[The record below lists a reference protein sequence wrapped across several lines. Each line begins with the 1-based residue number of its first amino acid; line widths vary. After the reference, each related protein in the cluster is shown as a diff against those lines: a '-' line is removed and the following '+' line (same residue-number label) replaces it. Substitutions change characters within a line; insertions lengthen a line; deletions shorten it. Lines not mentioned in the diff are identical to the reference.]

1 MTIVKGLSV
10 TLKVLMA
17 FGVMLAVA
25 LIGFGV
31 TYKETFNVSALV
43 NTNTALNTAGRAIE
57 AIKVNAEET
66 RAGVTGFLL
75 TGNRD
80 YVALVD
86 DLVERRSALFGNARA
101 VLDAEFVQALSS
113 IEGAL
118 AHWYDE
124 HAARQINL
132 MRDPM
137 TVDMARA
144 LETTGVPAADYA
156 AAMAM
161 ITELGSAINAEM
173 EASAIAQDESLAAME
188 RVVMIAGLMMVV
200 FTGCFAYLAYRV
212 LSRPVRE
219 IAATTETM
227 AGGNLDVEIGFTQR
241 GDEIGDVARALAVF
255 RENLSEARRI
265 EEEAKRRD
273 EEQRK
278 ERHHEMQALADD
290 FEATV
295 REIVTDVSTAAKGLT
310 EDAAS
315 LAAVS
320 EQTRNQ
326 VDTVLTAAE
335 QSAASV
341 STVAGASEELEASI
355 REVATQIGQAS
366 RLISE
371 AAGDADGTNQA
382 MEDLKNVV
390 EKISEVTTLIQ
401 DIAEQTNLLALNA
414 TIEAAR
420 AGEAGR
426 GFSVVASEVKS
437 LAEQTAKAT
446 DQIGEQIR
454 AIQRT
459 TTSSIEGVEKISV
472 RLQDLTTNASTVA
485 STAEQ
490 QGAATGDIA
499 RSASDAAGS
508 TNQVSESMSD
518 IRDAAGEAR
527 RVSGEFRTAASRL
540 SEQAN
545 DLSDRFDAFI
555 ARVRAA

>member
-1 MTIVKGLSV
+1 MTTPKGLSV
-10 TLKVLMA
+10 TLKVLIA
-17 FGVMLAVA
+17 FGVMLTVA

-31 TYKETFNVSALV
+31 TYKETLNVSALV
-43 NTNTALNTAGRAIE
+43 GTNTELNAAGRTIE

-66 RAGVTGFLL
+66 RTGVTGFLL
-75 TGNRD
+75 TGDRD

-86 DLVERRSALFGNARA
+86 GLVEKRSALFENARA
-101 VLDAEFVQALSS
+101 VLDYEFVQALSG
-113 IEGAL
+113 IESAL
-118 AHWYDE
+118 ANWYEE
-124 HAARQINL
+124 HAARQISL

-144 LETTGVPAADYA
+144 LETTGVPAADFA
-156 AAMAM
+156 AAVEQINGLSA
-161 ITELGSAINAEM
+161 AINAEM
-173 EASAIAQDESLAAME
+173 EASAAAQDESLAAMT
-188 RVVMIAGLMMVV
+188 RVVMIAGLVMVV

-219 IAATTETM
+219 IAMTTETM
-227 AGGNLDVEIGFTQR
+227 AGGNLEVEIGFTKR

-273 EEQRK
+273 NEQRK
-278 ERHHEMQALADD
+278 ERHREMQGLADE

-295 REIVTDVSTAAKGLT
+295 REIVRDVSTAAENLT

-315 LAAVS
+315 LAAAS

-335 QSAASV
+335 RSAASV

-355 REVATQIGQAS
+355 REVASQIGQAS
-366 RLISE
+366 ALISE
-371 AAGDADGTNQA
+371 ASGDADGTNRA
-382 MEDLKNVV
+382 MADLKDVV

-459 TTSSIEGVEKISV
+459 TTGSIEGVEKISV
-472 RLQDLTTNASTVA
+472 RLQDLTTNASNVA

-499 RSASDAAGS
+499 RSAGDAASG
-508 TNQVSESMSD
+508 TNQVSESMAD
-518 IRDAAGEAR
+518 IRDAASEAG
-527 RVSGEFRTAASRL
+527 RVSGEFRSAAGRL

-545 DLSDRFDAFI
+545 ELSDRFDAFI